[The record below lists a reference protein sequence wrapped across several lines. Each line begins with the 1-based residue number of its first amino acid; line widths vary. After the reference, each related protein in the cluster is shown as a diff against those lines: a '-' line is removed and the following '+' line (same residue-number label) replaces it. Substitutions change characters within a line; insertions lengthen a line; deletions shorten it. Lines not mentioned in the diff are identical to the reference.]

1 MKQHLTERAIKA
13 MVPDIDR
20 DALVY
25 DDEVTGFAICVYR
38 SGKRAFVIRYRIAG
52 RARHFTIGSWPDWSV
67 TAAREEA
74 KRLKR
79 EVDAGYDPLGN
90 RIERRN
96 APTMS
101 DLIDRYLK
109 EHAAKLAP
117 RSASDQTSLLR
128 KLVEPEWGTRK
139 VADITPED
147 VDRLL
152 AKVSKG
158 RPRPR
163 KHPPKPSPRRPEMK
177 GARFGPTPVRA
188 NRVGEILRKM
198 FNLAIRWQI
207 RTDNPA
213 AGFSRF
219 PEMPRD
225 RFLSADEIKRLADVL
240 ADHPNRRCANVI
252 RLLLLTGARRG
263 EVMNARWD
271 QFDLEN
277 GIWTKPAA
285 TTKQRRLHRVPL
297 SQAAVELLRTIRS
310 GVPADC
316 PWVFPGDIEG
326 KPLTDIQNFWER
338 VRAKADLGDTRIH
351 DLRHTFA
358 SLLVSGGMTLPM
370 VGRLLGHTQAQ
381 TTLRYAHLYDD
392 PLREGLD
399 QVGEVLRP
407 KLRLVQGNVAA
418 QGAA

>member
-13 MVPDIDR
+13 MVPEIDR
-20 DALVY
+20 DVLVY
-25 DDEVTGFAICVYR
+25 DEEVTGFAICVYR
-38 SGKRAFVIRYRIAG
+38 SGRRAFVLRYRIAG
-52 RARHFTIGSWPDWSV
+52 RSRHLTIGSWPDCSV

-79 EVDAGYDPLGN
+79 AVDAGNDPLGN
-90 RIERRN
+90 RIDHRN

-101 DLIDRYLK
+101 DLIDRYLR
-109 EHAAKLAP
+109 EHAVQLAP
-117 RSASDQTSLLR
+117 RSFSDRTSLLR

-152 AKVSKG
+152 AKISKG

-225 RFLSADEIKRLADVL
+225 RFLSADEIKRLAEVHRHDVQPLRRPDRPGQDGL
-240 ADHPNRRCANVI
+240 AIVGGRRPLCRA
-252 RLLLLTGARRG
+252 
-263 EVMNARWD
+263 
-271 QFDLEN
+271 
-277 GIWTKPAA
+277 PAA
-285 TTKQRRLHRVPL
+285 LSRPAGQRAADPPRSHGRAVGERGLIL
-297 SQAAVELLRTIRS
+297 SARFRPFPPAVHSAAGAVIAARNRPVRPAVNAALSKEVLMLKGWKTLAFNAGLAVLGVLQAA
-310 GVPADC
+310 D
-316 PWVFPGDIEG
+316 WVD
-326 KPLTDIQNFWER
+326 
-338 VRAKADLGDTRIH
+338 
-351 DLRHTFA
+351 
-358 SLLVSGGMTLPM
+358 
-370 VGRLLGHTQAQ
+370 LLGSEKAGIAITAIGIIG
-381 TTLRYAHLYDD
+381 A
-392 PLREGLD
+392 
-399 QVGEVLRP
+399 VLRFVTDTP
-407 KLRLVQGNVAA
+407 AMKSST
-418 QGAA
+418 